1 MSNEIELKA
10 KEKYMKH
17 IKIIKANSI
26 KPKTETPI
34 VVVDDETK
42 TTRKITRNINNWVK
56 EFNAKKT
63 VSSFPILI
71 H

>member
-34 VVVDDETK
+34 VVVDNETK
-42 TTRKITRNINNWVK
+42 TTRKIARNVNDWVK
-56 EFNAKKT
+56 EYYAKKT
-63 VSSFPILI
+63 VFSFPSLI
-71 H
+71 Q